1 MPVRLVS
8 QEELP
13 GPLKGYRLIERL
25 GRGGFGEVWKAEA
38 PGGFLKAIK
47 FVFGDLDSADEDS
60 RPADQ
65 ELKALDR
72 VKSIRHPYILTLERF
87 NIIDGQLIIVMEL
100 ADRNLWDRFRECRGQ
115 GLVGIPREELLRY
128 MEEAAEALDL
138 MNNHYHIQ
146 HLDVKPQNLFLVFNH
161 IKVADFG
168 LAKLFE
174 GERGTVT
181 GGVTPVYAAP
191 ETFEGHVYRFTD
203 QYSFGI
209 VFQELLTGNRP
220 FNGVNTKQL
229 LMQHLNGQPDL
240 SSLPASDRPLIAR
253 ALAKKPDE
261 RWPSCTD
268 LVRALKVS
276 GVGSGP
282 GVTNTPGPRGT
293 AETFSANR
301 PDTPRPYGT
310 ISPPITPVG
319 TGSATE
325 GVRTRPGN
333 PITSLPVGNGSG
345 GLINTPRPN
354 LGSGGL
360 ITPKLVTPQRAG
372 GSGASPNHTLQRQSV
387 MQTGRMSSLGIAP
400 PERTGDGIL
409 VPALIVALG
418 QTGLNVMSKFR
429 QMIRDRF
436 GSLDAIPTLRFLYI
450 DTDPDAISAASQ
462 GPEALSAREVLLTR
476 LNRPAHYLQQSGT
489 VVESWLPQGLLYRLP
504 KNPGPAD
511 GVRSFGRLA
520 FCDNYRNIAQRIR
533 QEIETFLT
541 DESLDLA
548 GQKTGLGVRTNRARA
563 YLLAGTAGGTGSGM
577 ILDLAFVVKHELRS
591 VGYRKPESIAVLLV
605 PPGDK
610 ASQKPTSLSNTY
622 ATFAEINHFT
632 VGNRYSNRFDAA
644 ESPITDGDGP
654 FTRCTL
660 VQLPKTAKEKD
671 RDPILGLAARG
682 MFAELLTPT
691 GRVTDYVRSVV
702 PVTGNAAA
710 AVVQVFGISRLTW
723 PRAEL
728 LVAAT
733 RRMSLRLLQRWAGR
747 ESTHL
752 KEPIHRWLAEQW
764 AKQRLEIPTV
774 ISRFGQVAKD
784 ILRETPDVVFDAAVE
799 TLKSGAPAA
808 GRIDPAA
815 ACAVLDQLIK
825 MVGKPDVEN
834 AELGSLEVSIKEAFK
849 KFAAEAESSLA
860 AMAVQFI
867 ERPQYRLAGTEEALN
882 QLTEL
887 LKLTVEELEGRRKSI
902 RNDVRECYA
911 RLFQLI
917 GGIGGSSGLAGFGT
931 RRSTLTTELLDLM
944 RTYPQKRLQQAILD
958 ASLSLYRGLLG
969 NVPDYIREVGF
980 CRNRLVELGQS
991 LAPPPSG
998 LGDDGRT
1005 TIILPAG
1012 CNNLD
1017 EAADQFVGALA
1028 PEDLLKFDEDLQS
1041 EISRKFRAVLNV
1053 CLKPARSTEFI
1064 ALLSGKARS
1073 FLDARLERAD
1083 PATKFLHF
1091 HEGPASQKM
1100 LAASFEKAAP
1110 NQSLLAGQDP
1120 MEAAVLAA
1128 PPGEAGELVR
1138 RIAAEA
1144 CPGIEFIPALN
1155 TDDLVIYRE
1164 CPRVELALLPQM
1176 ADAPRE
1182 IYRSQLTSEF
1192 PPHTRA
1198 DILWDVPGS

>member
-8 QEELP
+8 HEELP

-209 VFQELLTGNRP
+209 VWQELLTGCRP

-240 SSLPASDRPLIAR
+240 SPLPAADRPLIGR

-268 LVRALKVS
+268 LVRALKVA
-276 GVGSGP
+276 GQGSGMIA
-282 GVTNTPGPRGT
+282 THTPGPRGA
-293 AETFSANR
+293 AETLNASR

-310 ISPPITPVG
+310 ISPPSTPVG
-319 TGSATE
+319 MAEALDGP
-325 GVRTRPGN
+325 RTRPLG
-333 PITSLPVGNGSG
+333 PITPMPGGYGSG
-345 GLINTPRPN
+345 GVLNPLRTN

-360 ITPKLVTPQRAG
+360 ITPRLVTPQ
-372 GSGASPNHTLQRQSV
+372 GSGSSAHTLQRQSV
-387 MQTGRMSSLGIAP
+387 LQTGRMSSLGIAP
-400 PERTGDGIL
+400 PERTGDGVL
-409 VPALIVALG
+409 LPALVIAVG
-418 QTGLNVMSKFR
+418 QTGLGVMGKFR

-436 GSLDAIPTLRFLYI
+436 GSLDALPTLRFLYI
-450 DTDPDAISAASQ
+450 DTDPEAIAAATQ
-462 GPEALSAREVLLTR
+462 GPEALAAREVLLTR
-476 LNRPAHYLQQSGT
+476 LNRPAHYLQASGAPQ
-489 VVESWLPQGLLYRLP
+489 VESWLPPGILYRLP

-520 FCDNYRNIAQRIR
+520 FCDNYRVIAQRIR
-533 QEIETFLT
+533 QDIETFLT
-541 DESLDLA
+541 DEPLHLA
-548 GQKTGLGVRTNRARA
+548 GQQTGLGVRTNRART

-577 ILDLAFVVKHELRS
+577 ILDLAFVAKHELRS
-591 VGYRKPESIAVLLV
+591 VGYRKPESVAVLVV
-605 PPGDK
+605 PPADK
-610 ASQKPTSLSNTY
+610 ASQKPAALANTY
-622 ATFAEINHFT
+622 ATLAELHHFAT
-632 VGNRYSNRFDAA
+632 GNRYSTRFDADEA
-644 ESPITDGDGP
+644 TIDDADGP
-654 FTRCTL
+654 FTRCAL
-660 VQLPKTAKEKD
+660 VQLPKSSKPKD
-671 RDPILGLAARG
+671 RESILGLAARG
-682 MFAELLTPT
+682 LFAELLTPT
-691 GRVTDYVRSVV
+691 GRVTDYVRSVA
-702 PVTGNAAA
+702 PVMGNAATP
-710 AVVQVFGISRLTW
+710 VVQVFGIARLTW

-733 RRMSLRLLQRWAGR
+733 RRMSQRLLQRWAGR
-747 ESTHL
+747 DAAHL
-752 KEPIHRWLAEQW
+752 KEPIHRFLAEQW
-764 AKQRLEIPTV
+764 SRQRLEIPTV
-774 ISRFGQVAKD
+774 IDRFGQVVTE
-784 ILRETPDVVFDAAVE
+784 ILRETPEVVFDAVVE
-799 TLKSGAPAA
+799 ALKSGAPSG
-808 GRIDPAA
+808 GRIDAA
-815 ACAVLDQLIK
+815 SACAVLDQLFK
-825 MVGKPDVEN
+825 MVGKPDAEN
-834 AELGSLEVSIKEAFK
+834 AEPGSLEVAIVAGSK
-849 KFAAEAESSLA
+849 KFAAEAEKSLA
-860 AMAVQFI
+860 GMAVQFI
-867 ERPQYRLAGTEEALN
+867 ERPQYRLAGAEEALN

-887 LKLTVEELEGRRKSI
+887 LKLTVEELDGRRKVL
-902 RNDVRECYA
+902 RQDVRECFA
-911 RLFQLI
+911 RLLQLI
-917 GGIGGSSGLAGFGT
+917 GGLGNSGLVGFGT
-931 RRSTLTTELLDLM
+931 RRSTLTTELFDLL
-944 RTYPQKRLQQAILD
+944 RTYPQKRLQQAIVD

-969 NVPDYIREVGF
+969 SAPECIREVGL
-980 CRNRLVELGQS
+980 CRSRLVELGQS
-991 LAPPPSG
+991 VAPPPDG

-1005 TIILPAG
+1005 AIILPAG
-1012 CNNLD
+1012 CSTLD

-1028 PEDLLKFDEDLQS
+1028 PDDLLRFDEDLQQ
-1041 EISRKFRAVLNV
+1041 EIVRKFRAVLNV
-1053 CLKPARSTEFI
+1053 CMKPARSEEFI
-1064 ALLSGKARS
+1064 ALLAGKARA
-1073 FLDARLERAD
+1073 FLDARLERTD
-1083 PATKFLHF
+1083 PATKFLHYQA
-1091 HEGPASQKM
+1091 GAAAPKM
-1100 LAASFEKAAP
+1100 LADCFAKAAP
-1110 NQSLLAGQDP
+1110 DLSLMTGQTP

-1128 PPGEAGELVR
+1128 PPGEAGDLVR

-1144 CPGIEFIPALN
+1144 CLGIEFIPALN
-1155 TDDLVIYRE
+1155 ADDLVIYRE
-1164 CPRVELALLPQM
+1164 CPRVELAALPQL
-1176 ADAPRE
+1176 AEAARD
-1182 IYRSQLTSEF
+1182 IYRGQLAAEF
-1192 PPHTRA
+1192 PPHSRV
-1198 DILWDVPGS
+1198 DIPWDSP